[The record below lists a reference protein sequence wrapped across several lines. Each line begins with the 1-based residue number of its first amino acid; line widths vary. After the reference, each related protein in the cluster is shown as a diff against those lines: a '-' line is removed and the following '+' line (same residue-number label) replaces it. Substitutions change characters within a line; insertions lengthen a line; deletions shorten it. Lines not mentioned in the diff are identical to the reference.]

1 MRLNLRFNFDYVKSI
16 RGEEPLKTIV
26 KKKSV
31 KFQNVTQLQ
40 YIWFVFL
47 NNGILAVF
55 VLLVK
60 MLLLVKL
67 VFLIILRKKIPLWAI
82 VRIYFIIL
90 RVILRFD
97 HKNIEGV
104 MISDLGEIIEM
115 LIPVLPEQKAHVQI
129 L

>member
-1 MRLNLRFNFDYVKSI
+1 MRLNLRFNFDYVKSV
-16 RGEEPLKTIV
+16 RGEGPLKTIV

-31 KFQNVTQLQ
+31 KFQNVTQLK

-67 VFLIILRKKIPLWAI
+67 VFLIILRKKIPPWAI